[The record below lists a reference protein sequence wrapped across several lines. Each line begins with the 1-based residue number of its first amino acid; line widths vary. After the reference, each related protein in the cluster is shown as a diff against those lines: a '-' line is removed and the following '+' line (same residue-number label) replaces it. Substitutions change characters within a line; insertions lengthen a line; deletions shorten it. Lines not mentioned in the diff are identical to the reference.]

1 MTLPPLRCFQ
11 GVIPAAIA
19 TASADGVPNV
29 TYLSQVFRIDDE
41 HVALSCQFFNKTQR
55 NVADNPQACLL
66 LYDPVTFE
74 AYRLAIRYERSEQSG
89 PLFDVMAM
97 RIQVIASH
105 TGMAG
110 VFALRSAD
118 VYRIESCERLDDFID
133 VPPLPAIDDPGGK
146 NELRALQVV
155 SQRACRAT
163 DLPTLVEDV
172 LESLELALGCSN
184 GMVLVP
190 DDTGERLRVV
200 GSRGYP
206 SNMLG
211 VEIGKGEGA
220 IGTVAEERRML
231 RVCGLREEL
240 RYGRTIRDETVRG
253 VGPGAVSTEVPLCGL
268 PDAQSQVI
276 LPLLSGERLVGVLA
290 LESRDRLGFEEWDEA
305 FLEIVANQVA
315 VCLDRLLPSW
325 RGGPATT
332 IVSPPRGERP
342 VRRFCFYP
350 GDDCVFVDDQYL
362 IRNVPGRILWKLLRM
377 HAESDRSEF
386 SNRELRLDPWL
397 GLPPIRD
404 NLESRMALLRKR
416 LADKCPELSLP
427 SIRRGHFRLVADCRI
442 ELLQAPEE
450 ADGRQGPFTT
460 PLRSS

>member
-1 MTLPPLRCFQ
+1 MILPPLRCFQ

-29 TYLSQVFRIDDE
+29 TYLSQVFRVDDE

-55 NVADNPQACLL
+55 NIAENPCACIQ

-74 AYRLAIRYERSEQSG
+74 AYRLTLRFERSETSG

-118 VYRIESCERLDDFID
+118 VYVIESCERLEGFID
-133 VPPLPAIDDPGGK
+133 VPALPALDDPGGR

-155 SQRACRAT
+155 SQRAARAT
-163 DLPTLVEDV
+163 DLPTLIDDV
-172 LESLELALGCSN
+172 LESLELTLGCSN

-190 DDTGERLRVV
+190 DESGETLRVV

-206 SNMLG
+206 ATMLG
-211 VEIGKGEGA
+211 LEIARGQGA
-220 IGTVAEERRML
+220 VGMVAEERRML

-240 RYGRTIRDETVRG
+240 RYGRAIRDELVRG
-253 VGPGAVSTEVPLCGL
+253 EGPGALTTEVPLCGL

-276 LPLLSGERLVGVLA
+276 LPLLSADRLVGVLV
-290 LESRDRLGFEEWDEA
+290 LESRDRLGFDEWDEA

-315 VCLDRLLPSW
+315 VCVDRLRETW
-325 RGGPATT
+325 RQ
-332 IVSPPRGERP
+332 SPEDLVAPRPDPDR
-342 VRRFCFYP
+342 VTRRFCFYP
-350 GDDCVFVDDQYL
+350 HDDCVFVDDAYL

-377 HAESDRSEF
+377 HA
-386 SNRELRLDPWL
+386 
-397 GLPPIRD
+397 
-404 NLESRMALLRKR
+404 
-416 LADKCPELSLP
+416 
-427 SIRRGHFRLVADCRI
+427 
-442 ELLQAPEE
+442 
-450 ADGRQGPFTT
+450 
-460 PLRSS
+460 